1 MSLNPECE
9 CIQMDLF
16 GRSGMILYNIRP
28 NLSTQTNEFTSTYW
42 KLAEGQPAPLEG
54 LWACATA
61 DTGGKGGGLCPGV
74 GQPRGLFPGRPS
86 PHAHSLCRQ
95 RYHSI
100 QVLKVCVRHKV
111 HCSKGNRNNP
121 QGGNMM
127 DMKLISNQI

>member
-16 GRSGMILYNIRP
+16 RRSGMILYNIRP

-61 DTGGKGGGLCPGV
+61 DTGGKGGGCA
-74 GQPRGLFPGRPS
+74 QESAS
-86 PHAHSLCRQ
+86 PEGYSLDGPLRTPTP
-95 RYHSI
+95 
-100 QVLKVCVRHKV
+100 CVDNVTTVSRF
-111 HCSKGNRNNP
+111 
-121 QGGNMM
+121 
-127 DMKLISNQI
+127 